1 MVAMA
6 MVVSRRCLDCSRP
19 VPARA
24 PAKQAGH
31 TVVGFSGLTER
42 ADPGR
47 PSVFAVNLFRTKSV
61 EHIGRDARG
70 EDPDGGVGRLR
81 TELSARHLVG
91 FGIGIVIGTGIF
103 TLTGVEARDTAGPA
117 VVLSFAIAGVVAVLA
132 ALCYAELAASVPTA
146 GSAYSYAYATVGE
159 LIAWIIGWDL
169 FLEFALG
176 AAVVARGWS
185 GYVGNL
191 LDLPPNLFGEEGT
204 TVNVGAAL
212 IVVLLTIVAALG
224 IRESARV
231 TSALVIVKVAVCVF
245 VIVAGAW
252 FVRGANLTPFIPPAR
267 PADGGD
273 GLTQPLI
280 GALAGLEP
288 AVFGIGGILTAAAV
302 VFFAYTGFE
311 AVANLSEE
319 TRRPG
324 RDLPLGLLGTLGLA
338 TVLYIGVSFVLVGM
352 VPYTDIDP
360 GAPIAD
366 AFDHVGLGWASALVS
381 LAAVAGL
388 TSVILVDLI
397 TMTRIGFAMGR
408 DGLLPSTVAK
418 VSPRTGTPLRM
429 TLLFGAVVLVMATFV
444 PLGTLADLVSIGT
457 LFAFLLVSAAV
468 PILRRTRPDLHR
480 PFRVPLSPW
489 LPLLSA
495 LACLYLML
503 NLSVETWLRFLA
515 WLAAGLLVY
524 GVYGYRNSR
533 VGAARPAAAPADT
546 VRRP

>member
-1 MVAMA
+1 VPQTTSALGL
-6 MVVSRRCLDCSRP
+6 SDGRRSEVGP
-19 VPARA
+19 SVPA
-24 PAKQAGH
+24 
-31 TVVGFSGLTER
+31 V
-42 ADPGR
+42 D
-47 PSVFAVNLFRTKSV
+47 LFRTKSV
-61 EHIGRDARG
+61 EHIEKDAAG
-70 EDPDGGVGRLR
+70 EGDAGQVGRLR
-81 TELSARHLVG
+81 RNLSARHLVG
-91 FGIGIVIGTGIF
+91 FGIGVVIGTGIF
-103 TLTGVEARDTAGPA
+103 TLTGIQARDTAGPA
-117 VVLSFAIAGVVAVLA
+117 VVLSFAIAGVVALLA
-132 ALCYAELAASVPTA
+132 ALCYAELASSVPTA

-191 LDLPPNLFGEEGT
+191 LDLPPSLFGEES

-212 IVVLLTIVAALG
+212 IVVVLTLVAALG

-231 TSALVIVKVAVCVF
+231 TSALVIVKVAICVF

-252 FVRGANLTPFIPPAR
+252 FVRGANLTPFIPPGR
-267 PADGGD
+267 PGEGGG
-273 GLTQPLI
+273 GLHQPLI
-280 GALAGLEP
+280 STIAGLEP
-288 AVFGIGGILTAAAV
+288 AVFGVGGVLTAAAV
-302 VFFAYTGFE
+302 VFFSYTGFE

-338 TVLYIGVSFVLVGM
+338 TVLYIGVSFVLVAM
-352 VPYTDIDP
+352 VDYPDIDE

-366 AFDHVGLGWASALVS
+366 AFDQVGLGWASALVS

-408 DGLLPSTVAK
+408 DGLLPPAVAQ
-418 VSPRTGTPLRM
+418 VSPRTGTPVRM
-429 TLLFGAVVLVMATFV
+429 TLLFAALVLVMATLV
-444 PLGTLADLVSIGT
+444 PLEELANLVSIGT

-468 PILRRTRPDLHR
+468 PVLRRTRPDLAR
-480 PFRVPLSPW
+480 PFRVPFSPAV
-489 LPLLSA
+489 PVLSA

-503 NLSVETWLRFLA
+503 NLSIETWIRFLA
-515 WLAAGLLVY
+515 WLLLGLLVY
-524 GVYGYRNSR
+524 AAYGYRHSR
-533 VGAARPAAAPADT
+533 ARVRGTAAELS
-546 VRRP
+546 